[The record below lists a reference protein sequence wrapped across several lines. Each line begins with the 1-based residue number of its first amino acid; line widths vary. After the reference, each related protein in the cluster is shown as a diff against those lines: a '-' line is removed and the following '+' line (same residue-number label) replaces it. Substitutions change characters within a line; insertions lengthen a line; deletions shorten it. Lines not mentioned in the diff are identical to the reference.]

1 MKKDADK
8 NIDIND
14 FYSLNIEQVTSFD
27 LDLTVSIGLSLVNI
41 SFSLLKIFNMKRME
55 KSMYINAMIKIILVV

>member
-14 FYSLNIEQVTSFD
+14 FYSLNFEQVTSFD

-55 KSMYINAMIKIILVV
+55 KVCTNKIILVV

>member
-14 FYSLNIEQVTSFD
+14 FYSLNFEQVTSFD

-55 KSMYINAMIKIILVV
+55 KVCTNTMIKIILVV